1 MTKEELYN
9 ELQNVEGCLKMADS
23 QISELRKKK
32 NDIMNDFLS
41 LLPFQ
46 EGDKVKDK
54 DGNIFIIER
63 LKEAIS
69 LGMNEIKVYFLI
81 RKIKKNGEPY
91 QYANEAWGIDYFS
104 LEKVERLTM
113 PETAGKITLGECL
126 DGLLKCD
133 KEFNAKFSQLVSE
146 TEQKFRKELDE
157 L

>member
-1 MTKEELYN
+1 MDGARQEVGLVSGRNILPKLVLKEKKFNAFGHKSKNMTEIELYN
-9 ELQNVEGCLKMADS
+9 ELQDVEGCLKILDS

-41 LLPFQ
+41 FLPFQ

-63 LKEAIS
+63 LKDAIS
-69 LGMNEIKVYFLI
+69 LGKNEIKVHFLI

-104 LEKVERLTM
+104 LEKVVE
-113 PETAGKITLGECL
+113 
-126 DGLLKCD
+126 
-133 KEFNAKFSQLVSE
+133 
-146 TEQKFRKELDE
+146 
-157 L
+157 